1 MVADNGPLYA
11 YVENFK
17 NHQFLATL
25 VIYNINN
32 VYTVFLMNLI
42 YFNGQKMCF
51 SFKNKDISKCPQTL
65 ER

>member
-11 YVENFK
+11 YVDIPLKLFPP
-17 NHQFLATL
+17 ATI

-32 VYTVFLMNLI
+32 VYTIFDQFDVILME
-42 YFNGQKMCF
+42 
-51 SFKNKDISKCPQTL
+51 KNKDISKWSKTF